1 MNRSSTAS
9 YDLFKLIVALVLAVI
24 LILML
29 LRGCAT
35 NPEAP
40 SAAATT
46 AAPLAAE
53 ATVRPTD
60 TVAEPTVAASPTPS
74 PTSAAPE
81 PTSTPTPVAATLT
94 PTPEPESVDLTPTPT
109 LPAADAPTPAEGSAA
124 CNTSVESRLSVG
136 DTARVLQ
143 RLNVRNAP
151 AIDAPILL
159 TNPTQTQV
167 EVIGGPVCTPRGE
180 SAYLWWQIRL
190 ADGTEGWSAESPLQ
204 ERTYFLE
211 PIP

>member
-9 YDLFKLIVALVLAVI
+9 YDLFKLIVALVLAAI

-29 LRGCAT
+29 MRGCAT
-35 NPEAP
+35 TPASP
-40 SAAATT
+40 VTAATT
-46 AAPLAAE
+46 APADA
-53 ATVRPTD
+53 VRPS
-60 TVAEPTVAASPTPS
+60 ETVAAPTRAASPSPS
-74 PTSAAPE
+74 PTAPAPE
-81 PTSTPTPVAATLT
+81 PTFTPTAAATVMT
-94 PTPEPESVDLTPTPT
+94 PTPEPASVDPTPTPT
-109 LPAADAPTPAEGSAA
+109 LPPVDAPTPAEDSAA

-136 DTARVLQ
+136 DIAGVVQ

-167 EVIGGPVCTPRGE
+167 EIIGGPVCTPRGD
-180 SAYLWWQIRL
+180 SAYLWWQIRM

-204 ERTYFLE
+204 DRTYFLE
-211 PIP
+211 PVQ

>member
-29 LRGCAT
+29 MRGCAT
-35 NPEAP
+35 TP
-40 SAAATT
+40 
-46 AAPLAAE
+46 AAPAAD
-53 ATVRPTD
+53 TVRPT
-60 TVAEPTVAASPTPS
+60 ETVAAPTRAASPSPS
-74 PTSAAPE
+74 PTSPAPE
-81 PTSTPTPVAATLT
+81 PTFTPTAVATVLT
-94 PTPEPESVDLTPTPT
+94 PTAEPASVDPTPTPT

-136 DTARVLQ
+136 DTARVTQ

-167 EVIGGPVCTPRGE
+167 EIIGGPVCTPRGD

-190 ADGTEGWSAESPLQ
+190 ANGTEGWSAESPLQ

-211 PIP
+211 PVQ